1 MNKTAGIAL
10 IAAAVALIG
19 CGEQKPPAK
28 AESKAPD
35 TAKSAPAPAASGT
48 EVRIGHVG
56 PLTGGIAHLGKDNE
70 NGARLAIDEANEAK
84 IQIGGQPVKFTLLAE
99 DDQEDPKV
107 GTTVA
112 QKLVDA
118 KVAGVVGHLNSGTSI
133 PASPVYNQAGIPV
146 ISGSATNPK
155 LTEQGFK
162 NQFRVVGRDDQQGP
176 AIASYLATERKPK
189 LVAVIDDASA
199 YGEGIAN
206 EVEKTLKAANIKVLP
221 REKGTNKTTDWK
233 AVLTKL
239 RGRNPD
245 AVFYGGMDATGG
257 PLLKQ
262 GRELGIKAVFSFG
275 DGACTDKMKELAGE
289 AAEGLLCSQAGIPAQ
304 AASKKFID
312 AYKKKFNQ
320 DPILYA
326 PFTYD
331 ATNLLIEAMK
341 KANSADPKA
350 YLPELQ
356 KLSFTGSTGPIAFD
370 EKGDRKDAEITI
382 FTMKGGKIEPIAV
395 VKGGKTLPYEEF
407 VKTMGK

>member
-1 MNKTAGIAL
+1 MKNIRLAVSL
-10 IAAAVALIG
+10 LAVALAIAG
-19 CGEQKPPAK
+19 CSREAPKTDAK
-28 AESKAPD
+28 KAD
-35 TAKSAPAPAASGT
+35 AGKAPAASGA
-48 EVRIGHVG
+48 EVKIGHVG

-70 NGARLAIDEANEAK
+70 NGARLAVEEANAAGIK
-84 IQIGGQPVKFTLLAE
+84 IDGKEVKFTFVAE
-99 DDQEDPKV
+99 DDQADPKV

-133 PASPVYNQAGIPV
+133 PASPIYNQAGIPV

-176 AIASYLATERKPK
+176 AIASYLASAKKPK
-189 LVAVIDDASA
+189 LVAVIDDATA

-206 EVEKTLKAANIKVLP
+206 EVEKTLKAASIKVLP
-221 REKGTNKTTDWK
+221 REKGTDKTTDWK

-239 RGRNPD
+239 RGRRPD

-275 DGACTDKMKELAGE
+275 DGACTDEMTKLAGD
-289 AAEGLLCSQAGIPAQ
+289 AAEGLLCSQAGIPPQ
-304 AASKKFID
+304 AADKRFLE
-312 AYKKKFNQ
+312 AYKKRFNV

-331 ATNLLIEAMK
+331 AANLLIAAMQ
-341 KANSADPKA
+341 KANSADPRR
-350 YLPELQ
+350 YLTELRRID
-356 KLSFTGSTGPIAFD
+356 FTGATGKIAFD
-370 EKGDRKDAEITI
+370 EKGDRKDAEMTI
-382 FTMKGGKIEPIAV
+382 FTMKGGKLGPIAI
-395 VKGGKTLPYEEF
+395 VKGGKTMTYDEF
-407 VKTMGK
+407 IKGMK